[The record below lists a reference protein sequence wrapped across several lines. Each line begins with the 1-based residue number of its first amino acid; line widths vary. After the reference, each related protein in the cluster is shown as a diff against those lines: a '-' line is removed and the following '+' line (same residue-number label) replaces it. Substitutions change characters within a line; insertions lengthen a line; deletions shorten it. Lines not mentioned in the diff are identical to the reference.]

1 METYIFLGLSVAV
14 SVVAFFL
21 KRIKEEV
28 DVQKAKNA
36 KLEIGVAR
44 HYEKIRNIEKLAEDR
59 REDVKRRRR
68 DKRKRICQGATCI
81 CRQSNSFGWYCGV
94 GILGNR

>member
-14 SVVAFFL
+14 SVIGFFL

-44 HYEKIRNIEKLAEDR
+44 HYEKIRNLEKLAEDR
-59 REDVKRRRR
+59 RDDVKRIFELIG
-68 DKRKRICQGATCI
+68 KK
-81 CRQSNSFGWYCGV
+81 
-94 GILGNR
+94 

>member
-14 SVVAFFL
+14 SVIGFFL

-44 HYEKIRNIEKLAEDR
+44 HYEKIRNLEKLAEDR
-59 REDVKRRRR
+59 REDVKRIFELIG
-68 DKRKRICQGATCI
+68 KK
-81 CRQSNSFGWYCGV
+81 
-94 GILGNR
+94 

>member
-14 SVVAFFL
+14 SVIGFFL
-21 KRIKEEV
+21 KRIKEDV

-44 HYEKIRNIEKLAEDR
+44 HYEKIRNLEKLAEDR
-59 REDVKRRRR
+59 REDVKRIFELIG
-68 DKRKRICQGATCI
+68 KK
-81 CRQSNSFGWYCGV
+81 
-94 GILGNR
+94 

>member
-14 SVVAFFL
+14 SVIGFFL

-28 DVQKAKNA
+28 EVQKARNG

-44 HYEKIRNIEKLAEDR
+44 HYEKIRNLEKLAEDR
-59 REDVKRRRR
+59 REDVKRIFELIG
-68 DKRKRICQGATCI
+68 KK
-81 CRQSNSFGWYCGV
+81 
-94 GILGNR
+94 

>member
-1 METYIFLGLSVAV
+1 MSRTFLPNVETYIFLGLSVAV
-14 SVVAFFL
+14 SVIGFFL

-44 HYEKIRNIEKLAEDR
+44 HYEKIRNLEKLAEDR
-59 REDVKRRRR
+59 REDVKRIFELIG
-68 DKRKRICQGATCI
+68 KK
-81 CRQSNSFGWYCGV
+81 
-94 GILGNR
+94 

>member
-14 SVVAFFL
+14 SVIGFFL

-28 DVQKAKNA
+28 VVQKAKNA

-59 REDVKRRRR
+59 REDVKR
-68 DKRKRICQGATCI
+68 I
-81 CRQSNSFGWYCGV
+81 FEL
-94 GILGNR
+94 LGKK

>member
-1 METYIFLGLSVAV
+1 VETYIFLGLSVAV
-14 SVVAFFL
+14 SVIGFFL
-21 KRIKEEV
+21 KRIKEDV

-59 REDVKRRRR
+59 REDVKRIFELIG
-68 DKRKRICQGATCI
+68 KK
-81 CRQSNSFGWYCGV
+81 
-94 GILGNR
+94 

>member
-1 METYIFLGLSVAV
+1 
-14 SVVAFFL
+14 
-21 KRIKEEV
+21 V

-59 REDVKRRRR
+59 REDVKRIFELIG
-68 DKRKRICQGATCI
+68 KK
-81 CRQSNSFGWYCGV
+81 
-94 GILGNR
+94 

>member
-14 SVVAFFL
+14 SVIGFFL

-28 DVQKAKNA
+28 DVQKARNA

-44 HYEKIRNIEKLAEDR
+44 HYEKIRNLEKLAEDR
-59 REDVKRRRR
+59 REDVKRIFELIG
-68 DKRKRICQGATCI
+68 KK
-81 CRQSNSFGWYCGV
+81 
-94 GILGNR
+94 

>member
-14 SVVAFFL
+14 SVIGFFL
-21 KRIKEEV
+21 KRIKEDV
-28 DVQKAKNA
+28 DVQKAKNS

-59 REDVKRRRR
+59 REDVKRIFELMG
-68 DKRKRICQGATCI
+68 KK
-81 CRQSNSFGWYCGV
+81 
-94 GILGNR
+94 

>member
-14 SVVAFFL
+14 SVIGFFL
-21 KRIKEEV
+21 KRIKEDV

-59 REDVKRRRR
+59 REDVKR
-68 DKRKRICQGATCI
+68 ICELIGKK
-81 CRQSNSFGWYCGV
+81 
-94 GILGNR
+94 

>member
-1 METYIFLGLSVAV
+1 MSRTFLPNVETYIFLGRSVAV
-14 SVVAFFL
+14 SVIGFFL
-21 KRIKEEV
+21 KRIKEDV

-59 REDVKRRRR
+59 REDVKRIFELIG
-68 DKRKRICQGATCI
+68 KK
-81 CRQSNSFGWYCGV
+81 
-94 GILGNR
+94 

>member
-1 METYIFLGLSVAV
+1 MEAYIFLGLSVAV
-14 SVVAFFL
+14 SVIGFFL

-44 HYEKIRNIEKLAEDR
+44 HYEKIRNLEKLAEDR
-59 REDVKRRRR
+59 RDDVKRIFELIG
-68 DKRKRICQGATCI
+68 KK
-81 CRQSNSFGWYCGV
+81 
-94 GILGNR
+94 

>member
-14 SVVAFFL
+14 SVIGFFL
-21 KRIKEEV
+21 KRIKEDV
-28 DVQKAKNA
+28 DVQKAKNS

-59 REDVKRRRR
+59 REDVKRIFELIG
-68 DKRKRICQGATCI
+68 KK
-81 CRQSNSFGWYCGV
+81 
-94 GILGNR
+94 

>member
-14 SVVAFFL
+14 SVIGFFP

-44 HYEKIRNIEKLAEDR
+44 HYEKIRNLEKLAEDR
-59 REDVKRRRR
+59 RDAVKRIFELIG
-68 DKRKRICQGATCI
+68 KK
-81 CRQSNSFGWYCGV
+81 
-94 GILGNR
+94 

>member
-1 METYIFLGLSVAV
+1 VETYIFLGLSVAV
-14 SVVAFFL
+14 SVIGFFL

-44 HYEKIRNIEKLAEDR
+44 HYEKIRNLEKLAEDR
-59 REDVKRRRR
+59 RDDVKRIFELIG
-68 DKRKRICQGATCI
+68 KK
-81 CRQSNSFGWYCGV
+81 
-94 GILGNR
+94 

>member
-14 SVVAFFL
+14 SVIGFFL
-21 KRIKEEV
+21 KRIKEDV

-59 REDVKRRRR
+59 RDDVKRIIELIG
-68 DKRKRICQGATCI
+68 KK
-81 CRQSNSFGWYCGV
+81 
-94 GILGNR
+94 

>member
-1 METYIFLGLSVAV
+1 MSRTFLPNVETYIFLGLSVAV
-14 SVVAFFL
+14 SVIGFFL
-21 KRIKEEV
+21 KRIKEDV

-59 REDVKRRRR
+59 REDVKRIFELIG
-68 DKRKRICQGATCI
+68 KK
-81 CRQSNSFGWYCGV
+81 
-94 GILGNR
+94 

>member
-14 SVVAFFL
+14 SVIGFFL
-21 KRIKEEV
+21 KRIKEDV
-28 DVQKAKNA
+28 DVQKSKNA

-59 REDVKRRRR
+59 REDVKRIFELIG
-68 DKRKRICQGATCI
+68 KK
-81 CRQSNSFGWYCGV
+81 
-94 GILGNR
+94 

>member
-14 SVVAFFL
+14 SVIGFFL

-59 REDVKRRRR
+59 RDDVKRIFELIG
-68 DKRKRICQGATCI
+68 KK
-81 CRQSNSFGWYCGV
+81 
-94 GILGNR
+94 